1 MSNYTPGTWKYFR
14 NADDTFS
21 VFPAE
26 ALDNG
31 YVHTLIAEIFTDGI
45 TDPEANARLIA
56 SAPELKIALVG
67 AVEALRATEVF
78 MCAQGLDTEELN
90 AVIEIIDGLLDRI
103 DGSPETEDF

>member
-31 YVHTLIAEIFTDGI
+31 YVHTVIAEVFTDGI

-56 SAPELKIALVG
+56 SAPEMHTALIG
-67 AVEALRATEVF
+67 ADEALRATEVF
-78 MCAQGLDTEELN
+78 MKAQGLDTEKLN
-90 AVIEIIDGLLDRI
+90 AVVEIIDGLLDRI
-103 DGSPETEDF
+103 DGQEEF

>member
-31 YVHTLIAEIFTDGI
+31 YVHTVIAEVFTDGI
-45 TDPEANARLIA
+45 SDPEANARLIA
-56 SAPELKIALVG
+56 SAPELKTALVR

-78 MCAQGLDTEELN
+78 MKAQGLDTDKLN
-90 AVIEIIDGLLDRI
+90 MIIEIIDGLLDRI
-103 DGSPETEDF
+103 DGQEDL